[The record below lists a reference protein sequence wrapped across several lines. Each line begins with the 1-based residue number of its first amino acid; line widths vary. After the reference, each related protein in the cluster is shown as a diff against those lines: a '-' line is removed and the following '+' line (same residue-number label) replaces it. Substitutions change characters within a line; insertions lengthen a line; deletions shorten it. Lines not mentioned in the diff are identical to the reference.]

1 MNVNKIKI
9 TAIAKILILILLI
22 LTGYFIWITYP
33 KSTKPKSEQAFI
45 PPANGEPAHKSADK
59 IMPPENPEKILP
71 TLTMPFFENVYK
83 VAKTVETKLKNEIA
97 TTTKAIPNVPN
108 APPNTSILK
117 STSTEI
123 ILSLTND
130 EFHFLYPDTFI
141 ASLIDAQNLFIKSY
155 DPAYEPLLKIETDSQ
170 VRYVEEKIVA
180 AFLSTNMITKEKAER
195 FITTIRLTL
204 PQLQLTELKN
214 RNSSTSNQSLIN
226 QYSILSSRPSPKG
239 LFLAGLL
246 EKLYSALTPKAQ
258 AQCGACFD
266 LPLCYQIE
274 APAPGHII
282 FRVACY
288 CTGCYYGQGCLDFC
302 TGRAA
307 IYDLTTGIC
316 GCG

>member
-1 MNVNKIKI
+1 MDVNKNKI
-9 TAIAKILILILLI
+9 TVIVYSSLILLA
-22 LTGYFIWITYP
+22 LTGYVIWKIFFSP
-33 KSTKPKSEQAFI
+33 AEPKSEQVFI
-45 PPANGEPAHKSADK
+45 SPANEEPAHKSASVSD
-59 IMPPENPEKILP
+59 EKLNIP
-71 TLTMPFFENVYK
+71 TLPAPTSTMPFFENINKAVK
-83 VAKTVETKLKNEIA
+83 DAEIKLKNEIA
-97 TTTKAIPNVPN
+97 APTFIAPSAPSDTK
-108 APPNTSILK
+108 ILK
-117 STSTEI
+117 PTPTEI

-130 EFHFLYPDTFI
+130 EFHYLYPDAFI
-141 ASLIDAQNLFIKSY
+141 ASLMDAQNLIKANF
-155 DPAYEPLLKIETDSQ
+155 DPTYEPLLKIETDSQ

-266 LPLCYQIE
+266 LPLCYQIGP
-274 APAPGHII
+274 PAPGHII
-282 FRVACY
+282 FSVACY
-288 CTGCYYGQGCLDFC
+288 GTGCYYGQGCLDFC